1 MDITRLAIDRA
12 QLMLLLTFTLIV
24 TGFVTFYNMPRAQ
37 DPAYPIRVATV
48 TTVLAGASADRVE
61 QLLTEPLEKV
71 IQEMPE
77 IHSITSTSR
86 SGVSSITVNIHDRY
100 TDLQPVWEKL
110 KSKVD
115 KVQVDFPA
123 GTERSKVDDEIG
135 DLFGIAIGIVSDG
148 FSYAEQKKLADQLK
162 NELLAIDLVA
172 KVELYGAQEERI
184 FVEFKWVRELQ
195 SNCCPNF

>member
-1 MDITRLAIDRA
+1 
-12 QLMLLLTFTLIV
+12 MLLLTFTLIV

-86 SGVSSITVNIHDRY
+86 SGVSTITVNIHDRY
-100 TDLQPVWEKL
+100 TDLQPIWEKL

-123 GTERSKVDDEIG
+123 GT
-135 DLFGIAIGIVSDG
+135 
-148 FSYAEQKKLADQLK
+148 
-162 NELLAIDLVA
+162 
-172 KVELYGAQEERI
+172 
-184 FVEFKWVRELQ
+184 
-195 SNCCPNF
+195 